1 MPQRLHGLG
10 LPRHAPIEDGRLVF
24 GAFPPRPRVLLGNL
38 EPLVRMGMERALED
52 YGCEVVGDPTADI
65 VGQAGHLRPDAVVLD
80 LDHGRTQE
88 LVLLVR
94 SASPQSKLILW
105 ARDEDVMEVVDP
117 GADTPRLIVDS
128 VSDELH
134 RELSS
139 STATPM
145 EE

>member
-1 MPQRLHGLG
+1 MLDRL
-10 LPRHAPIEDGRLVF
+10 
-24 GAFPPRPRVLLGNL
+24 PPRPRVLLGNL
-38 EPLVRMGMERALED
+38 EPLVRMGMTRALQD
-52 YGCEVVGDPTADI
+52 YGCDLVGDPDGSSDI
-65 VGQAGHLRPDAVVLD
+65 VGQAEHYRPDAVVLD
-80 LDHGRTQE
+80 LDHRSTQE
-88 LVLLVR
+88 LVTLVR
-94 SASPQSKLILW
+94 SASPTSKLILW

-117 GADTPRLIVDS
+117 GASAPRLIVDS

>member
-1 MPQRLHGLG
+1 VLDD
-10 LPRHAPIEDGRLVF
+10 LPSP
-24 GAFPPRPRVLLGNL
+24 PRVLLGNL
-38 EPLVRMGMERALED
+38 EPLVKMGMARALQD
-52 YGCEVVGDPTADI
+52 YGCELVGDPDGSADI
-65 VGQAGHLRPDAVVLD
+65 VGQAEHLRPDAVVLD
-80 LDHGRTQE
+80 LDHGSTQE

-94 SASPQSKLILW
+94 SASPMSKVILW

-117 GADTPRLIVDS
+117 GATSPRLIVHS

-139 STATPM
+139 SRGSTATPM

>member
-1 MPQRLHGLG
+1 ML
-10 LPRHAPIEDGRLVF
+10 DS
-24 GAFPPRPRVLLGNL
+24 AFSPRPRVLLGNL
-38 EPLVRMGMERALED
+38 EPLVRMGMARALED
-52 YGCEVVGDPTADI
+52 YGCELVGDPDGSADI
-65 VGQAGHLRPDAVVLD
+65 VGQAEHLRPDAVVLD
-80 LDHGRTQE
+80 LDHGGTQE

-117 GADTPRLIVDS
+117 GASSPRLIVDS

>member
-1 MPQRLHGLG
+1 MLG
-10 LPRHAPIEDGRLVF
+10 P
-24 GAFPPRPRVLLGNL
+24 FPPRPRVLLGNL

-52 YGCEVVGDPTADI
+52 YGCELVGDPGGSADI

-117 GADTPRLIVDS
+117 GASSPRLIVDS

-139 STATPM
+139 SRGSTATPM

>member
-1 MPQRLHGLG
+1 ML
-10 LPRHAPIEDGRLVF
+10 D
-24 GAFPPRPRVLLGNL
+24 GAFTPRPRVLLGNL
-38 EPLVRMGMERALED
+38 EPLVRMGMARALQD
-52 YGCEVVGDPTADI
+52 YGCELVGDPDGSADI
-65 VGQAGHLRPDAVVLD
+65 VGQAEHLRPDAVVLD
-80 LDHGRTQE
+80 LDHASSQQ
-88 LVLLVR
+88 LVR
-94 SASPQSKLILW
+94 LVQSASPSTKLILW

-117 GADTPRLIVDS
+117 GSSMSRLIVDS

>member
-1 MPQRLHGLG
+1 MLG
-10 LPRHAPIEDGRLVF
+10 HL
-24 GAFPPRPRVLLGNL
+24 PPRPRVLLGNL
-38 EPLVRMGMERALED
+38 EPLVRMGMARTLQD
-52 YGCEVVGDPTADI
+52 YGCELVGDPDGSADI
-65 VGQAGHLRPDAVVLD
+65 VGQAEHLRPDAVVLD
-80 LDHGRTQE
+80 LDHGSTQE

-94 SASPQSKLILW
+94 TASPTSKLILW
-105 ARDEDVMEVVDP
+105 TRDEDVMEVVDP
-117 GADTPRLIVDS
+117 GATSRRWFVDP

>member
-1 MPQRLHGLG
+1 
-10 LPRHAPIEDGRLVF
+10 LPTPVPIREGRYVLD

-52 YGCEVVGDPTADI
+52 YGCELVGDPHGSGDI

-94 SASPQSKLILW
+94 SASPRSKLILW

-117 GADTPRLIVDS
+117 GASTPRLIVDS

>member
-1 MPQRLHGLG
+1 ML
-10 LPRHAPIEDGRLVF
+10 D
-24 GAFPPRPRVLLGNL
+24 GAFSPRPRVLLGNL
-38 EPLVRMGMERALED
+38 EPLVRMGMARALED
-52 YGCEVVGDPTADI
+52 YGCDLVGDPDGSDDI
-65 VGQAGHLRPDAVVLD
+65 VGQAEHLRPDAVVLD
-80 LDHGRTQE
+80 LDHGSTQE
-88 LVLLVR
+88 LVLLVQ
-94 SASPQSKLILW
+94 SASPRSKLILW

-117 GADTPRLIVDS
+117 GSATPRLIVDA